1 MRLLT
6 KDNLKKRKKIKQ
18 SLKKIK
24 SKVKDKIGKRKLNT
38 ALVFT
43 FIRIILSPIIMVAL
57 LLGKF
62 KTAVILF
69 IIAGLTDYFDGY
81 FARKEK
87 NITFFGKIID
97 PIADKFLINL
107 TAIGL
112 VIRLG
117 FPLWALII
125 FLIKDIG
132 IIFYGLYMLTKDL
145 KRVIKTTIFSKATT
159 FLQIVAIVIF
169 VLGEYF
175 SFFEKISIGAIFIA
189 CFFTI
194 YTVIDY
200 MVRYYKAKPRK
211 IEEFHFKILLKLPDY
226 ITMLNA
232 LCGVVAIFLAF
243 YKMFVLSCVFML
255 LAIVFDY
262 YDGKVARKIGREGNF
277 GKELDSLTDIVS
289 FGVAPAVFGIS
300 LLQDNVNTLFLM
312 IVMFLFI
319 LFGLLRLARYNVIEM
334 KGIYYGMPITFN
346 AVVISLIYFV
356 SLYYS
361 FSLSYWLYVYL
372 VLGLLMVGPFK
383 VKKG

>member
-1 MRLLT
+1 MMRLLT

-175 SFFEKISIGAIFIA
+175 SFFEK
-189 CFFTI
+189 
-194 YTVIDY
+194 
-200 MVRYYKAKPRK
+200 
-211 IEEFHFKILLKLPDY
+211 
-226 ITMLNA
+226 
-232 LCGVVAIFLAF
+232 
-243 YKMFVLSCVFML
+243 
-255 LAIVFDY
+255 
-262 YDGKVARKIGREGNF
+262 
-277 GKELDSLTDIVS
+277 
-289 FGVAPAVFGIS
+289 
-300 LLQDNVNTLFLM
+300 
-312 IVMFLFI
+312 
-319 LFGLLRLARYNVIEM
+319 
-334 KGIYYGMPITFN
+334 
-346 AVVISLIYFV
+346 
-356 SLYYS
+356 
-361 FSLSYWLYVYL
+361 
-372 VLGLLMVGPFK
+372 
-383 VKKG
+383 